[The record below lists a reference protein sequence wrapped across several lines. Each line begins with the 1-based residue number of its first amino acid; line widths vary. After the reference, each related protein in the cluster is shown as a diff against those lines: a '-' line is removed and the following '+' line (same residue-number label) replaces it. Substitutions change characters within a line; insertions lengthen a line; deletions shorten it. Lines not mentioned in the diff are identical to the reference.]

1 MIGWFL
7 HQLIDSCI
15 KFHLLLSTLST
26 HYLLHMLPTAPI
38 RLRSFAM
45 RATLL
50 CALLCAQ
57 RSIAWIAP
65 RALAVATSSQRASTL
80 IPEGIPDDARELML
94 NSLSD
99 VTIAPTVKPKE
110 AKGKPVSCVDNPL
123 FRPLLVT
130 HTVDESYR

>member
-1 MIGWFL
+1 
-7 HQLIDSCI
+7 
-15 KFHLLLSTLST
+15 
-26 HYLLHMLPTAPI
+26 
-38 RLRSFAM
+38 
-45 RATLL
+45 
-50 CALLCAQ
+50 
-57 RSIAWIAP
+57 
-65 RALAVATSSQRASTL
+65 
-80 IPEGIPDDARELML
+80 ML